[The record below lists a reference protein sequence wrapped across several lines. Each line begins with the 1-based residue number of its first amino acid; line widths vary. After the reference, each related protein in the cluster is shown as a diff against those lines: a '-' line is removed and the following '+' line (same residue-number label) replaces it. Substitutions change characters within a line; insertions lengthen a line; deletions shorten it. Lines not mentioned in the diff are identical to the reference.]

1 MNLNFAPPPTAPVGS
16 GSGSKAKSLRSV
28 KSKAKSKLHAPS
40 RPQSALT
47 NHTSQTNAVSFQDA
61 YLASQSQVQLGG
73 VDVEKGIAPE
83 LRTEGVDISRFQT
96 YDLNDKSLP
105 APTRAVLRVVYWFF
119 GVLVWLLGVCVGV
132 IAAGVVG
139 VGRCV
144 SRA

>member
-1 MNLNFAPPPTAPVGS
+1 M
-16 GSGSKAKSLRSV
+16 
-28 KSKAKSKLHAPS
+28 
-40 RPQSALT
+40 
-47 NHTSQTNAVSFQDA
+47 
-61 YLASQSQVQLGG
+61 
-73 VDVEKGIAPE
+73 DVEKGIAPE